1 MPTAFDPITGQDVD
15 TASEAWRHS
24 CECRWLLT
32 KKPTRSL
39 KHLWLYGVN
48 DRSKLFRFDAK
59 TSQLVLREDL
69 RALWGK
75 DERGRDIKPIMAHRG
90 LAAADRILDDAKKIY
105 DYQQNQS
112 AA

>member
-75 DERGRDIKPIMAHRG
+75 DERGRNIKPIMAHRG

>member
-1 MPTAFDPITGQDVD
+1 MVYSILADAEVD
-15 TASEAWRHS
+15 GGSETWRHET
-24 CECRWLLT
+24 ECKWLLV
-32 KKPTRSL
+32 KKPTRSD

-75 DERGRDIKPIMAHRG
+75 DDRGRDIKPIMALRG
-90 LAAADRILDDAKKIY
+90 LEAADRILDDAKKIY
-105 DYQQNQS
+105 DHQQRS
-112 AA
+112 A